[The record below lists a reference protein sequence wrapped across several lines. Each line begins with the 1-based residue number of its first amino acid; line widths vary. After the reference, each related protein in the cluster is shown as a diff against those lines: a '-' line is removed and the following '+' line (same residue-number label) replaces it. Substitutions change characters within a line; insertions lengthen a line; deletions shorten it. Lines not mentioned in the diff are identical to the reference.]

1 MNNKS
6 KINTLKGKIYF
17 TVAALAAI
25 LMMSINLN
33 ANMNSN
39 MNAYA
44 TIMSEIPNID
54 DIGQSAE
61 CVIVVV
67 GCDGTGSVGSSGDTI
82 IGSFNGNDDN
92 NTDTNGETPFDP
104 NTPLPPV
111 FNCEPCLNGALSDDQ
126 RIALGAALEVANTSS
141 LSLCQAITAQIET
154 VGQLVELLDEA
165 GLSAQEIVEL
175 LNCFEIAIT
184 LADVDAILA
193 V

>member
-1 MNNKS
+1 M
-6 KINTLKGKIYF
+6 YF
-17 TVAALAAI
+17 TVAAIAAI

-44 TIMSEIPNID
+44 TIISEIPNVD

-92 NTDTNGETPFDP
+92 NTNGGD
-104 NTPLPPV
+104 TPLPPIT
-111 FNCEPCLNGALSDDQ
+111 NCETCLANTELITAAQLSALAV
-126 RIALGAALEVANTSS
+126 ALGLEADATIADI
-141 LSLCQAITAQIET
+141 C
-154 VGQLVELLDEA
+154 VELSAVATVEALVLLLGEA
-165 GLSAQEIVEL
+165 GLTAQAIVDLLACLEIDISLDAV
-175 LNCFEIAIT
+175 IAI
-184 LADVDAILA
+184 LL
-193 V
+193 